1 MMFLIT
7 KNKCFARLKF
17 FVLLIV
23 FFFFFYLQNT
33 PNDLQ
38 LLSDAPAHHI
48 FCLLGP
54 LSADS
59 TQLPEVLCALQ
70 VSLLIFGKL
79 FYLFAVI
86 DCFEKLMSRSCREYM
101 YFKCCTSSALVI
113 L

>member
-7 KNKCFARLKF
+7 KNKCFAQIFCLTYYTLF
-17 FVLLIV
+17 FI
-23 FFFFFYLQNT
+23 YLQNT

-70 VSLLIFGKL
+70 V
-79 FYLFAVI
+79 
-86 DCFEKLMSRSCREYM
+86 C
-101 YFKCCTSSALVI
+101 
-113 L
+113 